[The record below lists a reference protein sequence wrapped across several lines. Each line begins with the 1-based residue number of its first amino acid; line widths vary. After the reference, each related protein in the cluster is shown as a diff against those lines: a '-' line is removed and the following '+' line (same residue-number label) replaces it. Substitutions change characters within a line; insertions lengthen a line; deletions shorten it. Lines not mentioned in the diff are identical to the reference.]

1 MAKYVTAFAVSYFFL
16 VELKDGT
23 LPRLIQSGANFVST
37 GVSGLR
43 PLTRVG

>member
-1 MAKYVTAFAVSYFFL
+1 MAKYVTAFAVSYFGL
-16 VELKDGT
+16 VLLKDGT
-23 LPRLIQSGANFVST
+23 LGTLVQKGADFVST